1 MGIIGGDREKKSPET
16 LIKQEEIE
24 PLEHLIPHEFF
35 TARETWAL
43 LLIGM
48 AALYVLRYG
57 AEWLVEGAS
66 GIAYKMGMP
75 EVIVGAT
82 VVSLGTTAPE
92 CAVSVL
98 AAWNGNPQ
106 LALGNAVGSVI
117 ADTALIFGMCCL
129 LVTLPADKF
138 VLSRQGW
145 IQFGAGFLLAA
156 VCYGAWI
163 FQGNEATIT
172 RTMGGVFLLLL
183 VGYMFLSVKW
193 AKAHPSDESFRVS
206 GHIAKEAT
214 PDKSVHV
221 VDETLQHGSMLKL
234 SILVLVGLVFVIL
247 SGHFLVES
255 ASVGAARIGIPKV
268 VIAATLVALGTS
280 LPELVVG
287 ITAIKKGHP
296 GLLVG
301 NVLGAD
307 ILNVLFVVGAAAFA
321 APLPII
327 DTAVGSKL
335 PEIFLYVHIP
345 AMLIILTYFRICTM
359 KAVKKGEFA
368 RWMGTPLII
377 GYVIY
382 TIIPFVISWS

>member
-1 MGIIGGDREKKSPET
+1 M
-16 LIKQEEIE
+16 
-24 PLEHLIPHEFF
+24 EHLIPHEFF
-35 TARETWAL
+35 EHRHIGL
-43 LLIGM
+43 LFIFGV
-48 AALYVLRYG
+48 AALYVLKNG

-66 GIAYKMGMP
+66 GLAYKIGMP

-117 ADTALIFGMCCL
+117 ADTALIFGVGCL
-129 LVTLPADKF
+129 MVALPADKF

-145 IQFGAGFLLAA
+145 VQFGSAVLLAGI
-156 VCYGAWI
+156 CYVSWMMKGD
-163 FQGNEATIT
+163 EAQIS
-172 RTMGGVFLLLL
+172 RTVGLVLLGLL
-183 VGYMFLSVKW
+183 VVYMYMSVRW
-193 AKAHPSDESFRVS
+193 AKAHSADANLKVS
-206 GHIAKEAT
+206 EQIAKESEEA
-214 PDKSVHV
+214 PKGEVHV
-221 VDETLQHGSMLKL
+221 VPEVVREIGVAKL
-234 SILVLVGLVFVIL
+234 IGLAVLGLVFVIF
-247 SGHFLVES
+247 SGHILVEA
-255 ASVGAARIGIPKV
+255 ASVGAERIGIPKV

-307 ILNVLFVVGAAAFA
+307 ILNILFVIGAAAAA

-327 DTAVGSKL
+327 DHGVGSKL
-335 PEIFLYVHIP
+335 PEIFLYVHLP
-345 AMLIILTYFRICTM
+345 SMLIILGYFRFITFS
-359 KAVKKGEFA
+359 AVKNGTYKQ
-368 RWMGTPLII
+368 WMGIPLLIA
-377 GYVIY
+377 YVVY
-382 TIIPFVISWS
+382 SVIPFVITYAT